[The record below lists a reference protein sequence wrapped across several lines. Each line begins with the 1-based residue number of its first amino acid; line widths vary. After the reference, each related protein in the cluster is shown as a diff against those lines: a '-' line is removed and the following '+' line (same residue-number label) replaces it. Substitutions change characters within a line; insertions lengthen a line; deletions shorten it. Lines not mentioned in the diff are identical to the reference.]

1 VRNEE
6 DEHDLDSVRNEE
18 EEHDLEDGRHWRRR
32 TRFGGSEERM
42 KSKHQRGF
50 RLIFRVLEYRGK
62 VKEWVSE

>member
-32 TRFGGSEERM
+32 TRFGWFLGFQNIEGKERN
-42 KSKHQRGF
+42 GF
-50 RLIFRVLEYRGK
+50 QNRGK
-62 VKEWVSE
+62 GKKWYKY